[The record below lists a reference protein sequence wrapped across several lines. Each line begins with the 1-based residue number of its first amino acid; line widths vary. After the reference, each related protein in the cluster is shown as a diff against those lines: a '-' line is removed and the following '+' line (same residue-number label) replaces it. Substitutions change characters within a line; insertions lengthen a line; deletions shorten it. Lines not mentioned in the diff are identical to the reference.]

1 MSVPPQK
8 VRFLS
13 RLGLK
18 TGISFA
24 HFGLKLGMGFK
35 RSRTLYESIHGFNSK
50 WGRKKASSE
59 TQGQSVGSGEKVG
72 RKFSSTGERP
82 AGYRLS
88 SNYFQKFKRMPAPE
102 WAQKMLCIIVPN
114 RRTEFLLS
122 SFREFLQDGYCLD
135 YSLSGSCTKEL
146 HAVRKLSVCIKF
158 PFHDF
163 KILYARKLKTLFQKY
178 KLQLTTGIQAC
189 ICHVLRKY

>member
-1 MSVPPQK
+1 MK
-8 VRFLS
+8 VFMVS
-13 RLGLK
+13 
-18 TGISFA
+18 ISNEVERK
-24 HFGLKLGMGFK
+24 HPRRPRGSQSGREK
-35 RSRTLYESIHGFNSK
+35 RWDENF
-50 WGRKKASSE
+50 
-59 TQGQSVGSGEKVG
+59 Q
-72 RKFSSTGERP
+72 TGERP

-122 SFREFLQDGYCLD
+122 SFREFLHDGYCLD

-158 PFHDF
+158 PFDF
-163 KILYARKLKTLFQKY
+163 RILYARKLKTLFQKY

-189 ICHVLRKY
+189 ICHVLCKY